1 MINLKSYVVMKEEL
15 DGDNIQWKFDNWSKG
30 IESSSLDAFMKEA
43 PNQKDIE
50 AFKKLVDNSGINFNA
65 LTDMMNDD
73 AKGLP
78 DNYDNIYILKK
89 IIDTINTLNKGKI
102 NHCFL
107 PVFLN
112 QSYNCSAKSTF
123 FILNATFIVS

>member
-30 IESSSLDAFMKEA
+30 IESSSLDIFMKEA

-50 AFKKLVDNSGINFNA
+50 SFKKLVDSSGIDFNA
-65 LTDMMNDD
+65 LTDVMNDD

-78 DNYDNIYILKK
+78 DNYDNIYVLKK
-89 IIDTINTLNKGKI
+89 IIDTINTLNKGK
-102 NHCFL
+102 ND
-107 PVFLN
+107 
-112 QSYNCSAKSTF
+112 
-123 FILNATFIVS
+123 

>member
-15 DGDNIQWKFDNWSKG
+15 DGENIQWKFDNWSKG
-30 IESSSLDAFMKEA
+30 IESSSLDEFMKEA
-43 PNQKDIE
+43 PKQKDIE
-50 AFKKLVDNSGINFNA
+50 GFRKLVDGSGINFNA

-89 IIDTINTLNKGKI
+89 IIDTINTLNKGK
-102 NHCFL
+102 ND
-107 PVFLN
+107 
-112 QSYNCSAKSTF
+112 
-123 FILNATFIVS
+123 

>member
-30 IESSSLDAFMKEA
+30 IESSVLDAFMLDA
-43 PNQKDIE
+43 SYQKDIDS
-50 AFKKLVDNSGINFNA
+50 FKKLVDNSGINFNA

-73 AKGLP
+73 AKGLT

-89 IIDTINTLNKGKI
+89 IIDTINTLNKGK
-102 NHCFL
+102 ND
-107 PVFLN
+107 
-112 QSYNCSAKSTF
+112 
-123 FILNATFIVS
+123 

>member
-30 IESSSLDAFMKEA
+30 IESSALDAFMKDA
-43 PNQKDIE
+43 SYQKDIE

-73 AKGLP
+73 AKG
-78 DNYDNIYILKK
+78 
-89 IIDTINTLNKGKI
+89 
-102 NHCFL
+102 
-107 PVFLN
+107 
-112 QSYNCSAKSTF
+112 
-123 FILNATFIVS
+123 

>member
-1 MINLKSYVVMKEEL
+1 
-15 DGDNIQWKFDNWSKG
+15 
-30 IESSSLDAFMKEA
+30 MKEA

-89 IIDTINTLNKGKI
+89 IIDTINILNKGKNDWHFGI
-102 NHCFL
+102 
-107 PVFLN
+107 
-112 QSYNCSAKSTF
+112 SKRKS
-123 FILNATFIVS
+123 

>member
-30 IESSSLDAFMKEA
+30 IESSALDAFMKV
-43 PNQKDIE
+43 
-50 AFKKLVDNSGINFNA
+50 VDNSGINFNA

-89 IIDTINTLNKGKI
+89 IIDTINTLNKGKKDI
-102 NHCFL
+102 
-107 PVFLN
+107 
-112 QSYNCSAKSTF
+112 
-123 FILNATFIVS
+123 